1 MSNLKVNS
9 LSLTSIREKRL
20 NQNKITL
27 NPEQIELKSIL
38 ISWTNY
44 NKYGY
49 FGVLGA
55 GGTGKTT
62 VICEALKDY
71 KGSVV
76 YLGATNKVI
85 GVLKKGLE
93 NNNIKNPT
101 IKTIDSFLGFKI
113 TKDFENKSQ
122 ISFRLPSPKN
132 TPSLLVIDE
141 VSMITKQKFEQL
153 KILEKYCKII
163 LIGDNMQLPPI
174 EDINENEIRDVK
186 GFKVS
191 TIFTKINENNSFTLT
206 IQNRQNIDSK
216 MGQLVADFRTHMD
229 KFINPK
235 LMATKK
241 NNNIDVFFYKTNDK
255 ELKEIIKNENP
266 VAVCF
271 KNLTVLSLNW
281 LIGSTKSMK
290 KDYRLNEINV
300 GDSLM
305 FDQFY
310 VDKNKTTF
318 YTSNIV
324 EVLKITTDIE
334 ELFFIKEKIIKKII
348 YSELEVLSD
357 DNETK
362 IIRYISGGLYGVNG
376 GGVSSSVSGQRTTY
390 KRHILENKNVFENKK
405 YLADLN
411 TRFSDYQNSFAKLK
425 RPYAITCHKAQG
437 STYNNVIIPVYDFY
451 ALNHKDANQL
461 LYVAMSRAKSKII
474 FIDKSENFDNTSK
487 RHSFTEYEKNA
498 ICSTF
503 DYKCAKC
510 SIDLV
515 ERDYN
520 IDHILPIANGGK
532 NSIENLQPLCV
543 KCHKRKTAFEVY
555 NSKTY

>member
-1 MSNLKVNS
+1 MQK
-9 LSLTSIREKRL
+9 T
-20 NQNKITL
+20 KINL
-27 NPEQIELKSIL
+27 NPEQLKLKSIL
-38 ISWTNY
+38 FKWVTY
-44 NKYGY
+44 NKNGY

-62 VICEALKDY
+62 VICSALKNY
-71 KGSVV
+71 KDSIV

-85 GVLKKGLE
+85 GVLKNGLE
-93 NNNIKNPT
+93 NNGIKNAK

-113 TKDFENKSQ
+113 TKDFENKSK

-153 KILEKYCKII
+153 KLLEKYCKII

-174 EDINENEIRDVK
+174 EDINLNEIRDVN

-191 TIFTKINENNSFTLT
+191 SIFTKINEKNSFTLT
-206 IQNRQNIDSK
+206 IQNRQNVDSE
-216 MGQLVADFRTHMD
+216 MGKLVSDFRNHMD
-229 KFINPK
+229 KFISPK

-241 NNNIDVFFYKTNDK
+241 NNGVDVFFYKTNDVS
-255 ELKEIIKNENP
+255 LKEIIKKENP

-281 LIGSTKSMK
+281 LIGSTKSMR

-324 EVLKITTDIE
+324 EVVKISKEIE

-348 YSELEVLSD
+348 YKELQVLTDEDEYKSIR
-357 DNETK
+357 
-362 IIRYISGGLYGVNG
+362 IIFGGLYGKNG
-376 GGVSSSVSGQRTTY
+376 GGVSSSVYGQRTTY
-390 KRHILENKNVFENKK
+390 KKHILENKNVIENKI
-405 YLADLN
+405 YLSDLN

-437 STYNNVIIPVYDFY
+437 STYKNVIIPVYDFY

-474 FIDKSENFDNTSK
+474 FIDKSEQFDETSK
-487 RHSFTEYEKNA
+487 RHSFSEFEKNA
-498 ICSTF
+498 ICSIF

-510 SIDLV
+510 EIDLV

-532 NSIENLQPLCV
+532 NSVENLQSLCV
-543 KCHKRKTAFEVY
+543 KCHKNKTGFEVY
-555 NSKTY
+555 KSKKN